1 MFELYC
7 NWNTKTE
14 VYARAF
20 STKSNLNAENQVV
33 SQFQLRPLLTMP
45 IAIHYLRSVEE
56 PVQLLWKL
64 LETFSRQLVSVRF
77 DVVINK

>member
-7 NWNTKTE
+7 NWITKTE

-33 SQFQLRPLLTMP
+33 SQFQLHPLLS
-45 IAIHYLRSVEE
+45 L
-56 PVQLLWKL
+56 QCLLL
-64 LETFSRQLVSVRF
+64 LT
-77 DVVINK
+77 I